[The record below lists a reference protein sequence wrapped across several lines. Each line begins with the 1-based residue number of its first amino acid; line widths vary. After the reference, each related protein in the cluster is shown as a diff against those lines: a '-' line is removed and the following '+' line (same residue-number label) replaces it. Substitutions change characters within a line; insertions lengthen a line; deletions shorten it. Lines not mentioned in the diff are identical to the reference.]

1 MGDNDELMQKFRAA
15 AMKFIEVVDTAPHVE
30 ANAFLANVSR
40 SMAELYSIALSLPA
54 VEPDTTST
62 DAPPFRQTNGTRYVA
77 LSKKRLVPS
86 TPTGKSSTPL
96 ARKNQCKGVSWETSR
111 KFISTLNTALN

>member
-15 AMKFIEVVDTAPHVE
+15 AMKFIEVVDTAPHVD

-54 VEPDTTST
+54 VEPDTTS
-62 DAPPFRQTNGTRYVA
+62 RV
-77 LSKKRLVPS
+77 
-86 TPTGKSSTPL
+86 
-96 ARKNQCKGVSWETSR
+96 TSR
-111 KFISTLNTALN
+111 ASCGSDQLLPIRLGISWPRNGRRVLNNNG

>member
-1 MGDNDELMQKFRAA
+1 MGDNNELMQKFRAA

-54 VEPDTTST
+54 VEPKFFCRK
-62 DAPPFRQTNGTRYVA
+62 A
-77 LSKKRLVPS
+77 
-86 TPTGKSSTPL
+86 SS
-96 ARKNQCKGVSWETSR
+96 SR
-111 KFISTLNTALN
+111 VHR